1 MEEVRWYAIVYG
13 IATVLIT
20 IDIFHLMG
28 NLGASL
34 KHAAFQV
41 STVMTTTGF
50 ATADFNQWPIFS
62 QTILVL
68 LMFLGACAGSTGGGM
83 KVSRFIIYIKSA
95 QKEVASLLHP
105 NSVKKIKMDDKVV
118 DHETIRSANI
128 YLIIYILLVGGSI
141 LLVSLNGFDL
151 VTTVTA
157 VIATFNNIG
166 PGLGVVGP
174 MGNFSSL
181 SILSKLVLIFDMLV
195 GRLEIFPIIVLFFRD
210 TWKR

>member
-1 MEEVRWYAIVYG
+1 
-13 IATVLIT
+13 
-20 IDIFHLMG
+20 
-28 NLGASL
+28 
-34 KHAAFQV
+34 
-41 STVMTTTGF
+41 
-50 ATADFNQWPIFS
+50 
-62 QTILVL
+62 
-68 LMFLGACAGSTGGGM
+68 M

-105 NSVKKIKMDDKVV
+105 SSVKKIKMDDKVV

-128 YLIIYILLVGGSI
+128 YLIIYILLVGASI

-181 SILSKLVLIFDMLV
+181 SVLSKLVLIFDMLV

>member
-1 MEEVRWYAIVYG
+1 
-13 IATVLIT
+13 
-20 IDIFHLMG
+20 
-28 NLGASL
+28 
-34 KHAAFQV
+34 
-41 STVMTTTGF
+41 
-50 ATADFNQWPIFS
+50 
-62 QTILVL
+62 
-68 LMFLGACAGSTGGGM
+68 M

-105 NSVKKIKMDDKVV
+105 SSVKKIKMDDKVV

-128 YLIIYILLVGGSI
+128 YLIIYILLVGVSI

-157 VIATFNNIG
+157 VITTFNNIG